1 MELEKKFLTDFFA
14 DLNAN
19 RLVLPTLPEVAMQV
33 RKAVG
38 DPNASAAQI
47 QRIINSDPALSA
59 KLLKVTNSPAYR
71 GTVPITDLRMAI
83 SRLGINRVRNLT
95 TSLVMEQLYQSKAT
109 EAARQRLKAQW
120 QHSTRVATLSELI
133 ARHFTTLKPDE
144 AMLAGLIHDIGVL
157 PVLTRAG
164 LLPQLLDDNGKLDSV
179 IHKLH
184 TLIGP
189 AVLDAW
195 GFAPY
200 LVTVAAEHEQIRAPR
215 EGPIDHLDVVIV
227 ANLHSHLGSDHP
239 LGKVNWGEV
248 PSFRRLDISP
258 DESIALMERAR
269 DELQE
274 MQGILAA

>member
-164 LLPQLLDDNGKLDSV
+164 LLPHLLDDDTKLDSV
-179 IHKLH
+179 IYKLH

-227 ANLHSHLGSDHP
+227 ANLHSHLGRDHP

-274 MQGILAA
+274 MEGILAA